1 MTDTNAP
8 IRTPVQTVPAEWID
22 YNGHMNVAYYLL
34 AIDQALDPV
43 FDELGA
49 GEALTKTHRMGPM
62 GLVNQINYLDELLEG
77 QQFCCDFQIL
87 DCDHKRVHYF
97 VTMHHLDK
105 GTVAA
110 TMEALTI
117 NVDLQARKSAPYPAE
132 VFERVQTMF
141 AAHKHLPRPA
151 TVGAKI
157 GIRR

>member
-1 MTDTNAP
+1 MTNNNAP

-34 AIDQALDPV
+34 AIDQALEAV

-49 GEALTKTHRMGPM
+49 GEALTKTHRMGTM

-97 VTMHHLDK
+97 VTMHHLEK
-105 GTVAA
+105 QTVAA
-110 TMEALTI
+110 TMEALSI
-117 NVDLQARKSAPYPAE
+117 NVDLEARKSVPYPKE
-132 VFERVQTMF
+132 VLARIETMF
-141 AAHKHLPRPA
+141 AAHKTLPRPA
-151 TVGAKI
+151 TAGATI